1 MWYGSVEG
9 LECGNFTERW
19 GKNATVGRRRLV
31 GETAEV
37 SQKPGSFSREKY
49 TTAKKNA
56 LFFRVLSALGERSLA
71 LFKEVSG
78 LGCVHFHASCTCH
91 MSIRATSFDDPR
103 PSEKDDLTS
112 RTSSV
117 GSTSNW
123 FKIDST
129 QTVAYIIPTYI
140 RSTCTIQTS
149 NWSKHAANMNAF

>member
-19 GKNATVGRRRLV
+19 GEKRDRGRRRKWQL
-31 GETAEV
+31 E
-37 SQKPGSFSREKY
+37 SREKY

-56 LFFRVLSALGERSLA
+56 LFFRVLSSLGGLESCIIKRGKWARLRS
-71 LFKEVSG
+71 F
-78 LGCVHFHASCTCH
+78 SCITQQCH
-91 MSIRATSFDDPR
+91 MSIQATSFDDPS